1 MAQLTDEQLTN
12 IAHDFYLSQ
21 LNIADISQ
29 KYDLSRYLI
38 AKALEDARNRGIV
51 KIKISRGIKRNQV
64 LEREFQKRFRLKE
77 AFIVETTGNR
87 DENSEAVVNFAA
99 KQIETYLKQAKIA
112 GISWGATMH
121 GVINDFFEQDLEQLY
136 FIQLLGQPINSN
148 RRKNPLAQDAA
159 EKLHSHSLSLPTPL
173 YILNPKIMPA
183 LKHEPYFKVIEN
195 CYHHLDMLFTG
206 LSTFQSFQ
214 ANQFLKENYGPELFK
229 DIPDCDVAGMIMGRP
244 YNIKGEFFPDFEQH
258 ICGISMNDIMKTP
271 IRFCVVRNRFK
282 SEALLGA
289 LRSGIITHLV
299 TNDAIAQRV
308 LQNID

>member
-1 MAQLTDEQLTN
+1 
-12 IAHDFYLSQ
+12 
-21 LNIADISQ
+21 
-29 KYDLSRYLI
+29 
-38 AKALEDARNRGIV
+38 
-51 KIKISRGIKRNQV
+51 
-64 LEREFQKRFRLKE
+64 
-77 AFIVETTGNR
+77 
-87 DENSEAVVNFAA
+87 
-99 KQIETYLKQAKIA
+99 
-112 GISWGATMH
+112 
-121 GVINDFFEQDLEQLY
+121 
-136 FIQLLGQPINSN
+136 
-148 RRKNPLAQDAA
+148 
-159 EKLHSHSLSLPTPL
+159 
-173 YILNPKIMPA
+173 MPA

-258 ICGISMNDIMKTP
+258 ICGIS
-271 IRFCVVRNRFK
+271 RFGVVRKCFK
-282 SEALLGA
+282 SAALLGA